1 MEVLRILPS
10 PTQYF
15 LVLHKTNADG
25 DGKMWNHLCVVISEV
40 ILAKDCYFVC
50 TVYVSKINSR
60 LELISSARHHANAIF
75 GS

>member
-1 MEVLRILPS
+1 MEVLRTLPS
-10 PTQYF
+10 PTEYF

-50 TVYVSKINSR
+50 IILYM
-60 LELISSARHHANAIF
+60 
-75 GS
+75 